1 MSIILDTSVW
11 IEYLKGNPEYF
22 DICQGLIEAQEI
34 RTIEIIF
41 AELLQGALNKREMKL
56 IRDYY
61 EAIPKIEL
69 DQLLIKGGEYSRE
82 HNLISKGIGLIDAII
97 MSATI
102 TASARLWTLDKKL
115 KAYLPVEYVYGG
127 ETNS

>member
-22 DICQGLIEAQEI
+22 DTCQGLIEAQEI

-41 AELLQGALNKREMKL
+41 AELLQGALNKREKKL
-56 IRDYY
+56 IKDYY

-69 DQLLIKGGEYSRE
+69 DQLLIKGGE
-82 HNLISKGIGLIDAII
+82 
-97 MSATI
+97 
-102 TASARLWTLDKKL
+102 
-115 KAYLPVEYVYGG
+115 
-127 ETNS
+127 